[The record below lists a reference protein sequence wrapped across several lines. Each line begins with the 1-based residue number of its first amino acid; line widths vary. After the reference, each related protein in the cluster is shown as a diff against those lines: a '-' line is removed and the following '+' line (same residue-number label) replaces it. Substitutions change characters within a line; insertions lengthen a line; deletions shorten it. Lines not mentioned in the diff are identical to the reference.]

1 MERAEYLQW
10 AKDRALA
17 YVDKGE
23 LGEAMKSMLS
33 DMNEREDTKFK
44 GSATLGALMHLAI
57 MHVQNHDVREMRRWV
72 EGFN

>member
-1 MERAEYLQW
+1 MNRKEYLQW
-10 AKDRALA
+10 AKARALS

-23 LGEAMKSMLS
+23 LGEAMTSMLS

-44 GSATLGALMHLAI
+44 STKTLGLLMHLGI

>member
-1 MERAEYLQW
+1 MDRAEYLQW

-23 LGEAMKSMLS
+23 LGEAIKSMLS
-33 DMNEREDTKFK
+33 DINEREDTRFK
-44 GSATLGALMHLAI
+44 GGASLGVLMQLGM
-57 MHVQNHDVREMRRWV
+57 MHAQNHDAREMRRWV